1 MKSLDRKP
9 TLIGRYNQVL
19 FDGPPSMMPLITKE
33 FRLDNNV
40 LKISYFKIKDFY
52 SYAQEYNK
60 PLYSQVEQGS
70 PKDDIARK
78 IAILRQEG

>member
-19 FDGPPSMMPLITKE
+19 FDGPPSMMPLINKE

-60 PLYSQVEQGS
+60 PLYSQV
-70 PKDDIARK
+70 
-78 IAILRQEG
+78 